1 MATTGTQVDR
11 APIADAERERNAVVA
26 AQAARSR
33 IEIYSLL
40 AGLMREPPDA
50 ALLGQLAAIGLPEPG
65 SEHPASEPAGSAP
78 DEPRLVSA
86 WRQLRA
92 AARAADPA
100 AVDDEFHALFIGLGR
115 GEVLPYASWYLSG
128 ALMDRSLVALRSDLA
143 RLAITRRDGNREPE
157 DHAAALCEAM
167 ALLADPAE
175 GVSLAEQ
182 RNFLMMH
189 IAPWMGR
196 FFDDV
201 AAANGADFYR
211 PVAALGSTFLAVEQ
225 SWLSLP

>member
-1 MATTGTQVDR
+1 MATTGTN
-11 APIADAERERNAVVA
+11 AGWPPIADSERDRSAVVA
-26 AQAARSR
+26 AQAAHSR

-40 AGLMREPPDA
+40 AALLRTPPDA
-50 ALLGQLAAIGLPEPG
+50 TLLQRLADIDLPADDTE
-65 SEHPASEPAGSAP
+65 A
-78 DEPRLVSA
+78 DEPRLVAA
-86 WRQLRA
+86 WRLLRA
-92 AARAADPA
+92 AARTARPA

-143 RLAITRRDGNREPE
+143 RLAITRIDGNKEPE
-157 DHAAALCEAM
+157 DHAASLCEAM
-167 ALLADPAE
+167 ALLSDPAE

-182 RNFLMMH
+182 RNFLLMH

-201 AAANGADFYR
+201 AAAKGADFYR
-211 PVAALGSTFLAVEQ
+211 SVAALGSAFLAVEQ